1 MEMKSWDECTP
12 SQREFIGTTL
22 PTPKGGVLT
31 VMGCCK
37 EKCSR
42 GALFRVECSICSK
55 DVELF
60 PDGFKSKK
68 GNLVVGQISCGCS
81 NKFKWNESQYKVLVS
96 RECTKSNYKFLG
108 WSGEFVGQKT
118 KLHLHNLDNG
128 NIWKT
133 TSINN
138 LLNNGRGCPVECY
151 TRQRKPSEVAVK
163 QLIEICNT
171 EGHSFLSLSKYNN
184 AASKFKWVCKE
195 GHNCKTSVANFLSG
209 TRCKTCRDIKQGL
222 YGFYKDRIHEQD
234 YLYIY
239 KIKDQPYIKVGRSFE
254 PDRRLKE
261 NQSRINKYY
270 GNRKHKI
277 TQTHLFTGTHEEI
290 YNLEQSILSK
300 EFVVHSV
307 DLDDGYGSSELL
319 HESCYD
325 AVVAFVEQW
334 EIDRRGVLSED
345 YINVFSDGVIRLHL
359 D

>member
-1 MEMKSWDECTP
+1 MKSWEECTP
-12 SQREFIGTTL
+12 SQREFIGTTF

-31 VMGCCK
+31 VVGCCV
-37 EKCSR
+37 EKIGTS
-42 GALFRVECSICSK
+42 ALFKVECSICNK

-60 PDGFKSKK
+60 HNGFRSTKDC
-68 GNLVVGQISCGCS
+68 LIREAVPCGCTVT
-81 NKFKWNESQYKVLVS
+81 KWDEHQFKVLVN
-96 RECTKSNYKFLG
+96 RGCAKRNYKFLG

-128 NIWKT
+128 NIWNT
-133 TSINN
+133 TSIHHF
-138 LLNNGRGCPVECY
+138 LNKGAGCPVAKA
-151 TRQRKPSEVAVK
+151 TNTGNSKRKPYDVLMK
-163 QLIEICNT
+163 QLTEICNT
-171 EGHSFLSLSKYNN
+171 EGHTFISLPEYKN
-184 AASKFKWVCKE
+184 ARSKFKWVCDK
-195 GHNCKTSVANFLSG
+195 GHNCETSVSHFLNMV
-209 TRCKTCRDIKQGL
+209 RCKICNNGNF
-222 YGFYKDRIHEQD
+222 GFYKDRIHEQD

-239 KIKDQPYIKVGRSFE
+239 KIKGQPYIKVGRSFQ
-254 PDRRLKE
+254 PDERLKQ
-261 NQSRINKYY
+261 NQTRINKYY

-334 EIDRRGVLSED
+334 EISRGGIE
-345 YINVFSDGVIRLHL
+345 
-359 D
+359 